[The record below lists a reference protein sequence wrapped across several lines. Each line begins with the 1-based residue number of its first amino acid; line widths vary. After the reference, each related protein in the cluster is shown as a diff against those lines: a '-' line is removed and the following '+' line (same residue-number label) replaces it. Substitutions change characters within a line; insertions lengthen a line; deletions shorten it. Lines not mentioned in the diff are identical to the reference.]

1 MPDRSTTASAKI
13 ILYALQTCSHCKD
26 LKKWLT
32 ERRVAFQTVYVDM
45 LVGTERNDTMRYLRR
60 INPTVSF
67 PTLVVEDIVIVGFKK
82 EAIQAALATV
92 ASE

>member
-13 ILYALQTCSHCKD
+13 LLYALQTCSHCKD
-26 LKKWLT
+26 LKAWLT
-32 ERRVAFQTVYVDM
+32 ERRVPFQTVYVDM
-45 LVGTERNDTMRYLRR
+45 LVGAERNDTMRHLRR

-67 PTLVVEDIVIVGFKK
+67 PTLVVGDIVIVGFKK